1 MDDCREYTG
10 ITREKLD
17 SLKQGMKQNGLTP
30 PEGDSGT
37 IEAMGVKL
45 SVAYQAEQQTLKFC
59 IVEKPAFIPA
69 AMVWGQVEASLK
81 P

>member
-1 MDDCREYTG
+1 MDDCKEYAG

-17 SLKQGMKQNGLTP
+17 ALKQGMKKTGLNP

-37 IEAMGVKL
+37 IEALGVKL
-45 SVAYQAEQQTLKFC
+45 SVDYRAEQQTLKFC
-59 IVEKPAFIPA
+59 ILEKPAFIPA
-69 AMVWGQVEASLK
+69 AMVWGQIEAQLK

>member
-1 MDDCREYTG
+1 MDDCKEYTG
-10 ITREKLD
+10 ITRQKLQTLKEG
-17 SLKQGMKQNGLTP
+17 LKQRGMTP

-45 SVAYQAEQQTLKFC
+45 SVTYVADAQTLKFC

-69 AMVWGQVEASLK
+69 AMVWGQIDAQLK
-81 P
+81 T